1 MMVVADLQMAENAH
15 GPLASSLWQTLAT
28 ETPHVGRNI
37 FP

>member
-1 MMVVADLQMAENAH
+1 VVADLQMAENAH

-28 ETPHVGRNI
+28 ETPHI